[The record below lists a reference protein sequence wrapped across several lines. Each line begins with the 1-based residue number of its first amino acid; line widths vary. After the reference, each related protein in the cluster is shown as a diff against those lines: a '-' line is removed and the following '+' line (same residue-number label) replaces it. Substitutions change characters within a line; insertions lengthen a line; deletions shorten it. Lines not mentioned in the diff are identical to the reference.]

1 MTPVPN
7 MDARLCHAVQ
17 CALNRAPDS
26 LYDLKKI
33 KILNDFAYDG
43 DPYYQHTQASQEP
56 EDFSAIGH
64 MENLHT
70 LLFGTPRSMSIPAVL
85 VQDFSFLTRCKNLK
99 KLDLRFTNF
108 TDCALLLQLPALKQV
123 QLPSRRQLT
132 NLAALDQARSKG
144 VQFAFSDTP
153 PLPGYPPRKEPEGSD
168 KAKAIV
174 EEMKKRTAMDCYTL
188 KLQPDVTPGLLDS
201 KFGGFPYWNPALPY
215 PVDGAG
221 EKLVLL
227 AQINFD
233 QFHVDEPL
241 PQGGL
246 LQFFIAPD
254 DTFGSDFDEPCQQTG
269 FRVVYHERVDP
280 SITEEQLK
288 PLDIP
293 THEGLE
299 YFPVFRQAAVTA
311 EKTIGYIGADDNHFE
326 ALFAQVVKDLTGEDT
341 GGQTTF
347 RYLDEGDY
355 SYLRDQLYSSG
366 HRMLGY
372 PFFTQYDPR
381 PEDSSYDTLLFQI
394 DSDRVGKKDYV
405 LWGDCGVANF
415 FINLEDLKKRDFSN
429 VFYTW
434 DCC

>member
-43 DPYYQHTQASQEP
+43 DPYDQHPQASQEP

-64 MENLHT
+64 KDNLHT

-188 KLQPDVTPGLLDS
+188 KLQPDVTPGC
-201 KFGGFPYWNPALPY
+201 WTAN
-215 PVDGAG
+215 
-221 EKLVLL
+221 LV
-227 AQINFD
+227 AS
-233 QFHVDEPL
+233 PTGTR
-241 PQGGL
+241 PCPTRWTGQGR
-246 LQFFIAPD
+246 
-254 DTFGSDFDEPCQQTG
+254 S
-269 FRVVYHERVDP
+269 
-280 SITEEQLK
+280 
-288 PLDIP
+288 
-293 THEGLE
+293 
-299 YFPVFRQAAVTA
+299 
-311 EKTIGYIGADDNHFE
+311 
-326 ALFAQVVKDLTGEDT
+326 
-341 GGQTTF
+341 
-347 RYLDEGDY
+347 
-355 SYLRDQLYSSG
+355 
-366 HRMLGY
+366 
-372 PFFTQYDPR
+372 
-381 PEDSSYDTLLFQI
+381 
-394 DSDRVGKKDYV
+394 
-405 LWGDCGVANF
+405 
-415 FINLEDLKKRDFSN
+415 
-429 VFYTW
+429 
-434 DCC
+434 